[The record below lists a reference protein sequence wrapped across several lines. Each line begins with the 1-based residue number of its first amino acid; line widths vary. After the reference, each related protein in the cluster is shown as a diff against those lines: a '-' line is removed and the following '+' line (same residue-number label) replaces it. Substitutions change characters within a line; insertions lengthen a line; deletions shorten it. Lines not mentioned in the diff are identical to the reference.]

1 MRMRLDFIVLVV
13 LASTIGLASWYLKDW
28 ALKSSFF
35 DNNVW
40 RLIAGCCIAVILA
53 WIVMINKI
61 FKNIHNKQARM
72 NAIYWSMLLPW
83 ISIRWLLY
91 SIEVLTK

>member
-61 FKNIHNKQARM
+61 FKNIHNKQARSYLK
-72 NAIYWSMLLPW
+72 NGFVG
-83 ISIRWLLY
+83 R
-91 SIEVLTK
+91 

>member
-1 MRMRLDFIVLVV
+1 MKMRLGYVVLVV
-13 LASTIGLASWYLKDW
+13 LASTVGLASWYLKDW

-35 DNNVW
+35 DVNVW
-40 RLIAGCCIAVILA
+40 RLIAGCCIVVIFA

-72 NAIYWSMLLPW
+72 YAIYWSMLLPW
-83 ISIRWLLY
+83 ISIRWLSY
-91 SIEVLTK
+91 SIEVLAK